1 MADFDEKIAALQ
13 SRGLTDVRLGANE
26 ITGRISLDQPAVTVF
41 SIPYSDGWTLTVNG
55 GETPLQAS
63 AGAFL
68 AAAVPAGDHELRLTY
83 RTPGLRLGACVSA
96 AALVALAVCI
106 VMERR
111 KSGKKAA

>member
-1 MADFDEKIAALQ
+1 MD
-13 SRGLTDVRLGANE
+13 
-26 ITGRISLDQPAVTVF
+26 
-41 SIPYSDGWTLTVNG
+41 G

-111 KSGKKAA
+111 KSGKQERG

>member
-1 MADFDEKIAALQ
+1 MKKILAMLLAALM
-13 SRGLTDVRLGANE
+13 LLAMV
-26 ITGRISLDQPAVTVF
+26 PAMAE
-41 SIPYSDGWTLTVNG
+41 
-55 GETPLQAS
+55 GE
-63 AGAFL
+63 AFL